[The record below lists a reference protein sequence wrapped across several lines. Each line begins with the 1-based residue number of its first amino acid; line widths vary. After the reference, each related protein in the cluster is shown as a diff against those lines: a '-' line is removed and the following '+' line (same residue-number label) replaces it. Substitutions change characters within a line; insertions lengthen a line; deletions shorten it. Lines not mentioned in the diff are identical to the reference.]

1 MDASVAGSKKRTRK
15 NKHVVLDQEKL
26 QKARDIL
33 GARTETETIE
43 RALEMVIGED
53 EKNRRAWAA
62 TEKLIKSG
70 IQVRDV
76 YGRLD
81 GK

>member
-1 MDASVAGSKKRTRK
+1 M
-15 NKHVVLDQEKL
+15 VLDQVKIE
-26 QKARDIL
+26 KARKAL

-53 EKNRRAWAA
+53 EKKRRAWAA

-70 IQVRDV
+70 IQIKDV
-76 YGRLD
+76 FDRSNGQ
-81 GK
+81 

>member
-1 MDASVAGSKKRTRK
+1 MKQASARRVPRH
-15 NKHVVLDQEKL
+15 KHLLLDQRKIEKA
-26 QKARDIL
+26 QKAL

-53 EKNRRAWAA
+53 EKNRRAWVA
-62 TEKLIKSG
+62 TQKLLKNG
-70 IQVRDV
+70 IQIKDV
-76 YGRLD
+76 FGRLH

>member
-1 MDASVAGSKKRTRK
+1 
-15 NKHVVLDQEKL
+15 
-26 QKARDIL
+26 L

-43 RALEMVIGED
+43 RALDQVIRED
-53 EKNRRAWAA
+53 EKNRRVWAA
-62 TEKLIKSG
+62 TEQLLKSG

-76 YGRLD
+76 FGRLD

>member
-1 MDASVAGSKKRTRK
+1 MDASVAGSRKRTRK